1 MAKRKVTIIG
11 AGHVGSHVALSL
23 TFGDAA
29 DEIVLVD
36 KDSRKAAAQALD
48 IFDAVSFAQHGTAVR
63 GGDYSDVEDSDVV
76 VISIGMAR
84 KPGQDRVQMLDDSI
98 VMCDE
103 LLDSLKPYKFPGIM
117 ISITNPCD
125 VIAAYLRRG
134 LGLDSRRSWGTGTLL
149 DTARLLRV
157 LSANTGVA
165 RSSIQGFTLG
175 EHGESS
181 MIPFSLVRIGGVP
194 YCDFGLN
201 DDEILKEVRAGG
213 WDIVNYKLCTEF
225 GIGRACASMVEAILR
240 DEHKV
245 FPASVSLDGEYGERD
260 VQIGVPCVIG
270 ADGIEKI
277 IEVSMTDEEKSE
289 FHNSCD
295 VVRKNTSAAISKGK
309 RGVQ

>member
-1 MAKRKVTIIG
+1 MAKRKVTVIG

-36 KDSRKAAAQALD
+36 KDEKKAVAQALD
-48 IFDAVSFAQHGTAVR
+48 IYDAVSFTDHETIVR
-63 GGDYSDVEDSDVV
+63 GGDYCDVEDSDVV
-76 VISIGMAR
+76 VIAIGMAR

-103 LLDSLKPYKFPGIM
+103 LLDSLKPYKFPGLM

-134 LGLDSRRSWGTGTLL
+134 LGLDDNRSWGTGTLL

-157 LSANTGVA
+157 ISANTGVA
-165 RSSIQGFTLG
+165 RSSIQGFTMG

-181 MIPFSLVRIGGVP
+181 MIPFSLLRVGGVP
-194 YCDFGLN
+194 YYDLGL
-201 DDEILKEVRAGG
+201 DDDDILKQVRAGG

-225 GIGRACASMVEAILR
+225 GIGRAAARMVEAVLR
-240 DEHKV
+240 DEKKV
-245 FPASVSLDGEYGERD
+245 FPASTVLHGEYGKEG
-260 VQIGVPCVIG
+260 VQLGVPCVIG
-270 ADGIEKI
+270 AGGIEKI
-277 IEVSMTDEEKSE
+277 IEVKMTEDELAK
-289 FHNSCD
+289 FQNSCQ
-295 VVRKNTSAAISKGK
+295 VVRHNTAVAIEKGQ
-309 RGVQ
+309 RGVK